1 MYKTAA
7 IIHNNADIVVI
18 IKFIGSQLKFKV
30 FIGCAAVMCMQ
41 ISGTD
46 VFDPEG

>member
-7 IIHNNADIVVI
+7 IIYNNADIVVI
-18 IKFIGSQLKFKV
+18 TKFIGSQLKFKV
-30 FIGCAAVMCMQ
+30 FIGCAVMCMQ